1 VQNVHRIVAH
11 PEGLGGTVRVL
22 RQELCLHLT
31 QRSCD
36 MALGV
41 PYNIASYALLMH
53 LLSRFSGI
61 PVGTFGH
68 SLVDAHIYTSKPDGS
83 MAEYDH
89 VPGLLE
95 QLQREPRYLPDL
107 HIHPSVTSLDDVPRL
122 LELGTEE
129 LMRLFRLEGYSPWP
143 AISFKVAV

>member
-1 VQNVHRIVAH
+1 MQNSEA
-11 PEGLGGTVRVL
+11 GGFGIPREIEIEQ
-22 RQELCLHLT
+22 RLCLHLT
-31 QRSCD
+31 QRSAD
-36 MALGV
+36 LALGV

-83 MAEYDH
+83 MAEFDH
-89 VPGLLE
+89 VPGLKE
-95 QLQREPRYLPDL
+95 QLQREPRPLPELRIDSS
-107 HIHPSVTSLDDVPRL
+107 ITSLDDVPRL

-129 LMRLFRLEGYSPWP
+129 LMRLFRLEGYDPHP
-143 AISFKVAV
+143 AISFRVAV